1 MKTLTDALRGTRPLW
16 TFTKYLRKNVKTMQE
31 ICLSLDQ
38 IHSPHAVNVLS
49 KNWSHQWKCWFFFI
63 FRYTCTY
70 AGEYQGYKMYSWN
83 TTVSDHC
90 CCLGCDGT
98 VYKADS
104 VIEETSHKDACLSV
118 ETSICRRVPG
128 KQSNIFDSV
137 RSSRSHNVRL
147 FVRPVLVCLELYL
160 HLTGSGFS

>member
-49 KNWSHQWKCWFFFI
+49 KNWRFLYLLDNIFLI

-70 AGEYQGYKMYSWN
+70 AGDHQGYKMYSWN

-90 CCLGCDGT
+90 CLGCDGT
-98 VYKADS
+98 VHKADS
-104 VIEETSHKDACLSV
+104 VIQKTSHIDECLSV
-118 ETSICRRVPG
+118 ETSICRRIPG
-128 KQSNIFDSV
+128 KF
-137 RSSRSHNVRL
+137 L
-147 FVRPVLVCLELYL
+147 LYL
-160 HLTGSGFS
+160 YILGSLKNILSY